1 MAKDRIERDEL
12 ASKLIETASSAED
25 PLRAMAEL
33 LTDFVMEAEVTAK
46 VGAEAHERS
55 AERTTHRNGHRERRW
70 DTRLGTLQLQVP
82 KVREGGYVPSFI
94 EHRKR
99 SEQALISVIQE
110 AVVKGVSTRKIEAVL
125 EELGIAGVSAG
136 QVSQLCAALDE
147 KVRKFR
153 EGPLGE
159 IRYVWVD
166 ALYEKV
172 RVDDRV
178 ESMAVV
184 IATGVNLQGRREVLG
199 FDVIAAE
206 SEEGWAEFFKSL
218 KERGLHGVKLV
229 ISDAH
234 TGLKA
239 AVRKVLKVEWQRCK
253 VHFYRNVLVHVPK
266 RSQAEVSEAMK
277 AVFVQRD
284 EKSAKAKAADLV
296 RQFQT
301 RFAKAME
308 IFEAGIDDVLSYL
321 HYPQPHRSADQFH
334 QSAGAAESGDP
345 APHAGGGHL
354 PARRRVPA
362 ADRHAAGG
370 EERRLA
376 HRRQSVSDLR
386 RRAGRGIRDQGRID
400 GGESIRKEAFLE
412 CEGSALALPG
422 FIAFAPEWL
431 RCGAACAALAIPASE
446 SALRSLPSV
455 AVSSAQV
462 TAILN
467 PTSGVGGEFTLFY

>member
-1 MAKDRIERDEL
+1 MAKDRINRDEL
-12 ASKLIETASSAED
+12 ADKLVERAAEAED
-25 PLRAMAEL
+25 PLRTMAEL
-33 LTDFVMEAEVTAK
+33 ITGFLMEAEVANQ
-46 VGAEAHERS
+46 VGAEAHERT
-55 AERTTHRNGHRERRW
+55 EQRTTHRNGYRDRRW
-70 DTRLGTLQLQVP
+70 DTRLGTMQLQVP

-184 IATGVNLQGRREVLG
+184 IATGANLQGRREVLG

-206 SEEGWAEFFKSL
+206 SEEGWAEFFKGL

-234 TGLKA
+234 TGLKN

-266 RSQAEVSEAMK
+266 RSQGEVSEAMK

-284 EKSAKAKAADLV
+284 EKSAKTKAADLV
-296 RQFQT
+296 RQFQS

-321 HYPQPHRSADQFH
+321 HYPQPHRVRIS
-334 QSAGAAESGDP
+334 STNPLER
-345 APHAGGGHL
+345 L
-354 PARRRVPA
+354 NLEIRRRTRVVGIFPNPA
-362 ADRHAAGG
+362 ACL
-370 EERRLA
+370 RLIGMLLVEKNDDWLTDDKA
-376 HRRQSVSDLR
+376 YLTSDD
-386 RRAGRGIRDQGRID
+386 AP
-400 GGESIRKEAFLE
+400 LE
-412 CEGSALALPG
+412 
-422 FIAFAPEWL
+422 
-431 RCGAACAALAIPASE
+431 E
-446 SALRSLPSV
+446 SAAKV
-455 AVSSAQV
+455 VSMAASQ
-462 TAILN
+462 
-467 PTSGVGGEFTLFY
+467 

>member
-1 MAKDRIERDEL
+1 MAKDRINREEL
-12 ASKLIETASSAED
+12 ADKLVERAAECED
-25 PLRAMAEL
+25 PLRSIAEL
-33 LTDFVMEAEVTAK
+33 ITGFLMEAEVATK

-55 AERTTHRNGHRERRW
+55 QQRTTHRNGYRDRRW

-125 EELGIAGVSAG
+125 EEFGIAGVSAG
-136 QVSQLCAALDE
+136 QVSQLCATLDE

-153 EGPLGE
+153 EAPLGE

-184 IATGVNLQGRREVLG
+184 IATGANLEGRREVLG
-199 FDVIAAE
+199 FEVIAAE
-206 SEEGWAEFFKSL
+206 TEEGWAEFFKGL

-284 EKSAKAKAADLV
+284 EKSAKTKAADLV
-296 RQFQT
+296 RQFQA

-321 HYPQPHRSADQFH
+321 HYPQPHRVRIS
-334 QSAGAAESGDP
+334 STNPLER
-345 APHAGGGHL
+345 L
-354 PARRRVPA
+354 NLEIRRRTRVVGIFPNPA
-362 ADRHAAGG
+362 ACLRLIGMLLVEKNDDWLTDDKAYLTFEEAPVEDVAAKVVSMAAG
-370 EERRLA
+370 
-376 HRRQSVSDLR
+376 Q
-386 RRAGRGIRDQGRID
+386 
-400 GGESIRKEAFLE
+400 
-412 CEGSALALPG
+412 
-422 FIAFAPEWL
+422 
-431 RCGAACAALAIPASE
+431 
-446 SALRSLPSV
+446 
-455 AVSSAQV
+455 
-462 TAILN
+462 
-467 PTSGVGGEFTLFY
+467 

>member
-12 ASKLIETASSAED
+12 ASKLFEETAGAED
-25 PLRAMAEL
+25 PLRRIAEMVTGFL
-33 LTDFVMEAEVTAK
+33 MEAEVAQK
-46 VGAEAHERS
+46 VGAEPHERS
-55 AERTTHRNGHRERRW
+55 DGRTTHRNGYRPRRW
-70 DTRLGTLQLQVP
+70 DTRLGTLELQVP
-82 KVREGGYVPSFI
+82 KIREGGYVPSFI

-110 AVVKGVSTRKIEAVL
+110 AVVKGVSTRKIESVL
-125 EELGIAGVSAG
+125 AEFGIAGVSAG
-136 QVSQLCAALDE
+136 QVSQLCASLDE

-172 RVDDRV
+172 RVDERV

-206 SEEGWAEFFKSL
+206 TEEGWSEFFKSL

-234 TGLKA
+234 TGLKN
-239 AVRKVLKVEWQRCK
+239 AVRKVLKTEWQRCK

-284 EKSAKAKAADLV
+284 KKSAETKAADLV
-296 RQFQT
+296 RQLQA

-321 HYPQPHRSADQFH
+321 HYPQPHRTRIS
-334 QSAGAAESGDP
+334 STNPLER
-345 APHAGGGHL
+345 L
-354 PARRRVPA
+354 NLEIRRRTRVVGIFPNTAACLRLIGMLLVEKNDDWLTDDKAYLTFDDAPA
-362 ADRHAAGG
+362 EDSAAKVVSMAAG
-370 EERRLA
+370 
-376 HRRQSVSDLR
+376 Q
-386 RRAGRGIRDQGRID
+386 
-400 GGESIRKEAFLE
+400 
-412 CEGSALALPG
+412 
-422 FIAFAPEWL
+422 
-431 RCGAACAALAIPASE
+431 
-446 SALRSLPSV
+446 
-455 AVSSAQV
+455 
-462 TAILN
+462 
-467 PTSGVGGEFTLFY
+467 